1 MLSVS
6 GALGLRFIW
15 STSPTSTAIRMA
27 SAISGSHHEI
37 VQAKQIQL
45 LTLFEH
51 GALKPFFLWYLLVLF
66 GLPLSALLT
75 LHYNGSKYLRFAV
88 FALILS
94 TASDII
100 KYRRALLGA
109 NGYIVGV
116 VVSYWVIWSATL
128 LIFNDVEKTF
138 KRIERRAAPGNASTL
153 GGPEFIDTDKD
164 EDVNIADPDGGDALP
179 SNDNSAA
186 EDPASISDQQSG
198 KNSMNPYQ
206 GEFFIWQTYPQS
218 FLHRLNWTFDLLSN
232 MRGAQWNWRISHM
245 GPLPASVH
253 AQLHPGKRDTSREVE
268 DSMIMDYKA
277 RLKAGFASFLRSYLL
292 LDLIKVLMIRDPYF
306 KGVVSPTPPPPFPF
320 DCLADFPMII
330 TLYRHVVTGL
340 GVCAALDYALSFNPI
355 IFLGLS
361 TAFPNAARAL
371 TSVPLD
377 ASWLYSNAFGP
388 FLSTVLE
395 NGLAGC
401 WGIWWHQLFRPGFT
415 NTARWLLSLLP
426 ERLATRHDVRRVTI
440 PFVAFLLSGLLH
452 ACGSYAQLADT
463 NPRDTFLFFIL
474 QAVGVTIEDTFKRV
488 ILPTLLPLKL
498 PRWLRRAGNFL
509 FAFCWL
515 YFPGHYIADDF
526 ARGGIWITEPIPLSP
541 LRGLELGVKGEGW
554 WCWKEPWFRSFK
566 GDGWWQSGLAVL

>member
-1 MLSVS
+1 
-6 GALGLRFIW
+6 
-15 STSPTSTAIRMA
+15 MA
-27 SAISGSHHEI
+27 SAITGSHHEI
-37 VQAKQIQL
+37 VQTKQIQL

-75 LHYNGSKYLRFAV
+75 LRYNGSRYLRFAV

-94 TASDII
+94 TAVDTI

-109 NGYIVGV
+109 NGYMVGV

-138 KRIERRAAPGNASTL
+138 KRIERRAAPESTSIL
-153 GGPEFIDTDKD
+153 GDSEFIDMDKD
-164 EDVNIADPDGGDALP
+164 GDINIADDGGNTLP
-179 SNDNSAA
+179 SNDNSAT
-186 EDPASISDQQSG
+186 DDSGSITDQQSG
-198 KNSMNPYQ
+198 KNSVDPYQ
-206 GEFFIWQTYPQS
+206 GEFFTWQTYPQS
-218 FLHRLNWTFDLLSN
+218 FLHRLNWAFDLLTN

-253 AQLHPGKRDTSREVE
+253 AQLHPGKRDTSRELD
-268 DSMIMDYKA
+268 DSMIVDSIS

-292 LDLIKVLMIRDPYF
+292 LDLVKVLMIRDLYF
-306 KGVVSPTPPPPFPF
+306 KGIVSPVPPPPFPF
-320 DCLADFPMII
+320 NYLPDVPMII
-330 TLYRHVVTGL
+330 SLYRHLVTGL
-340 GVCAALDYALSFNPI
+340 GVFAALDYALSFNPI

-377 ASWLYSNAFGP
+377 ASWLYSDAFGP

-395 NGLAGC
+395 SGLAGC
-401 WGIWWHQLFRPGFT
+401 WSQWWHQLFRPGFT

-426 ERLATRHDVRRVTI
+426 ERLATRHDVRRVTV
-440 PFVAFLLSGLLH
+440 PFVAFSLSGLLH
-452 ACGSYAQLADT
+452 ACGSYAQFADT
-463 NPRDTFLFFIL
+463 NPRDPFMFFIL
-474 QAVGVTIEDTFKRV
+474 QAVGVLIEDIFKRA
-488 ILPTLLPLKL
+488 ILPTLLPFRL
-498 PRWLRRAGNFL
+498 PRWLRGGGNFL
-509 FAFCWL
+509 FAFSWL
-515 YFPGHYIADDF
+515 FFSGHYIADDF
-526 ARGGIWITEPIPLSP
+526 ARGGVWITEPIPFSP

-554 WCWKEPWFRSFK
+554 LCWKEQWFRSFK

>member
-1 MLSVS
+1 
-6 GALGLRFIW
+6 
-15 STSPTSTAIRMA
+15 MA

-37 VQAKQIQL
+37 IQTKQIQL

-75 LHYNGSKYLRFAV
+75 LRYNGSRYLRFAV
-88 FALILS
+88 FSLIVS
-94 TASDII
+94 AAFDVI

-109 NGYIVGV
+109 NGYVVGV
-116 VVSYWVIWSATL
+116 AVSYWVIWSATL

-138 KRIERRAAPGNASTL
+138 KRIERRAAPENVFSSD
-153 GGPEFIDTDKD
+153 GPEFIDMDKYG
-164 EDVNIADPDGGDALP
+164 DVNIADPNGGDTLP

-186 EDPASISDQQSG
+186 NDSASIPGQQPG
-198 KNSMNPYQ
+198 KSSMDPYK
-206 GEFFIWQTYPQS
+206 GEFFTWQTYPES
-218 FLHRLNWTFDLLSN
+218 FLHRLNWAFDLLSN
-232 MRGAQWNWRISHM
+232 MRGPQWNWRISTM

-253 AQLHPGKRDTSREVE
+253 AQLHPGKRDTSRELD
-268 DSMIMDYKA
+268 DSMIVDSKA
-277 RLKAGFASFLRSYLL
+277 RLKAVFASFLRSYLL
-292 LDLIKVLMIRDPYF
+292 LDLVKVLMIRDPYF
-306 KGVVSPTPPPPFPF
+306 KGVVSPAPPPPFPF
-320 DCLADFPMII
+320 NYLPDVPMII
-330 TLYRHVVTGL
+330 ALYRHLVTGI
-340 GVCAALDYALSFNPI
+340 GVFTALDYALSFNPI

-377 ASWLYSNAFGP
+377 ASWLYSETFGP

-395 NGLAGC
+395 SGLAGC
-401 WGIWWHQLFRPGFT
+401 WGQWWHQLFRAGFT

-426 ERLATRHDVRRVTI
+426 EKLATRHGVRRITI
-440 PFVAFLLSGLLH
+440 PFVAFFLSGLLH

-463 NPRDTFLFFIL
+463 NPRDPFVFFIL
-474 QAVGVTIEDTFKRV
+474 QAVGITIEDTFKRV
-488 ILPTLLPLKL
+488 ILPILLPFRL
-498 PRWLRRAGNFL
+498 PRWLCRASNFL
-509 FAFCWL
+509 FAFSWL
-515 YFPGHYIADDF
+515 FFSGHYIADDF
-526 ARGGIWITEPIPLSP
+526 ARGGVWITEPIPFSP

>member
-1 MLSVS
+1 
-6 GALGLRFIW
+6 
-15 STSPTSTAIRMA
+15 MA
-27 SAISGSHHEI
+27 SAITGSHHEI
-37 VQAKQIQL
+37 VQTKQIQL

-75 LHYNGSKYLRFAV
+75 LRYNGSRYLRFAV

-94 TASDII
+94 TAFDTI

-109 NGYIVGV
+109 NGYMVGV

-138 KRIERRAAPGNASTL
+138 KRIERRVAPESTSIL
-153 GGPEFIDTDKD
+153 GDSEFIDMDKD
-164 EDVNIADPDGGDALP
+164 GDVNIADGGGNALP
-179 SNDNSAA
+179 SNDNSAT
-186 EDPASISDQQSG
+186 DDSASITDHQSG
-198 KNSMNPYQ
+198 KNSVDPYQ
-206 GEFFIWQTYPQS
+206 GEFFTWQTYPQS
-218 FLHRLNWTFDLLSN
+218 FLHRLNWAFDVLSN

-253 AQLHPGKRDTSREVE
+253 AQLHPGKRDTSRELD
-268 DSMIMDYKA
+268 DSMIVDSKS

-306 KGVVSPTPPPPFPF
+306 KGVVSPAPPPPFPF
-320 DCLADFPMII
+320 NYLPDVPMII
-330 TLYRHVVTGL
+330 TLYRHIVTGL
-340 GVCAALDYALSFNPI
+340 GIFAALDYALSFNPI

-377 ASWLYSNAFGP
+377 ASWLYSDAFGP
-388 FLSTVLE
+388 FLNTVLE
-395 NGLAGC
+395 SGLAGC
-401 WGIWWHQLFRPGFT
+401 WGQWWHQLFRPGFT

-426 ERLATRHDVRRVTI
+426 ERLATRHDVRRVTV
-440 PFVAFLLSGLLH
+440 PFVAFSLSGLLH
-452 ACGSYAQLADT
+452 ACGSYAQFANT
-463 NPRDTFLFFIL
+463 NPRDPFVFFIL
-474 QAVGVTIEDTFKRV
+474 QAVGVTIEDIFKRA
-488 ILPTLLPLKL
+488 ILPTLLPFRL
-498 PRWLRRAGNFL
+498 PWWLRGAGNSL
-509 FAFCWL
+509 FAFSWL
-515 YFPGHYIADDF
+515 FFSGHYIADDF
-526 ARGGIWITEPIPLSP
+526 ARGGVWITEPIPFSP